1 MVDEKIPA
9 ATEPS
14 VAGEKAEGKG
24 PVEGGAQAP
33 SEELSLLLEEAR
45 KKADE
50 YRDQYLRAAAELEN
64 FRKRSERELENAYK
78 YALERFAV
86 ELLPVKDSLEMGL
99 AAAEGGVT
107 DAAKLKEG
115 VELTL
120 KMLTTAMEKFN
131 IQEVDPQGER
141 FNPELHQAMSV
152 QIREDMEPDHVATV
166 VQKGYLLNDRLI
178 RPALVIVSRASD
190 APKVDEQA

>member
-1 MVDEKIPA
+1 MVDEEKISA
-9 ATEPS
+9 ATES
-14 VAGEKAEGKG
+14 DAAAEKAEEKG
-24 PVEGGAQAP
+24 VTEDVARAAV
-33 SEELSLLLEEAR
+33 EELSLQLAEAR

-50 YRDQYLRAAAELEN
+50 HRDQYLRAVAELEN
-64 FRKRSERELENAYK
+64 FRKRSERDLENAHK
-78 YALERFAV
+78 YALERFAL

-99 AAAEGGVT
+99 VAAESGPPE
-107 DAAKLKEG
+107 AAKLKEG

-120 KMLTTAMEKFN
+120 KMLTAAMEKFN
-131 IQEVDPQGER
+131 IREVDPQGER

-178 RPALVIVSRASD
+178 RPALVMVSRAAD
-190 APKVDEQA
+190 